1 MGCLDDRCGR
11 RASAGRRLV
20 RSSAVLGLTTLAL
33 LSPGVLA
40 SAATPATPTTPAV
53 AAAAAAVPAAPG
65 PLAPEPDLA
74 TLQADLDAARTEVST
89 ATAAAMEAAGR
100 TVNAQIALEAARADA
115 DRARLQLRDE
125 VRRTL
130 TDGPLTQLPDWVV
143 SPDPA
148 AAELLGTMRRR
159 TVVRQAD
166 RVTQLRDALQ
176 RLDDAGRALDGQR
189 ADATRQAAT
198 AVLAADRAR
207 RLLDEG
213 ELTAA
218 SNAAIRAQLAA
229 RKQALDALNA
239 ALVQAL
245 APIQQAAS
253 PLPPAGSTDPLPQAV
268 DAFPD
273 GTRPD
278 ASSAA
283 QASVL
288 QLLEN
293 TPMGGLPTGYQTTG
307 QVFTGLSSWYGPGFI
322 GSPTSTGVPY
332 DPEKL
337 TCAMLM
343 VPLGTV
349 VRVTT
354 TAGRSVV
361 LLVNDHGPYVGP
373 RILDVSMRANRILG
387 LGLGQVRIEVLR
399 PTGTG

>member
-1 MGCLDDRCGR
+1 VGR
-11 RASAGRRLV
+11 FFDGRGRHTFAVRRPPLRAAAL
-20 RSSAVLGLTTLAL
+20 LGLTIAL
-33 LSPGVLA
+33 LLPTAASADPTPPAADPGV
-40 SAATPATPTTPAV
+40 STPIA
-53 AAAAAAVPAAPG
+53 
-65 PLAPEPDLA
+65 PLAPEPDLG
-74 TLQADLDAARTEVST
+74 TLQADLDAARTEVAT

-100 TVNAQIALEAARADA
+100 TVNAQIALEAARGDA

-130 TDGPLTQLPDWVV
+130 TDGPLTQVPDWVV

-189 ADATRQAAT
+189 AEATRQAAT

-213 ELTAA
+213 ERTAA
-218 SNAAIRAQLAA
+218 SNAAIRAQLAE
-229 RKQALDALNA
+229 RKRALDALNA

-253 PLPPAGSTDPLPQAV
+253 PVPAPGSTGATPQAV
-268 DAFPD
+268 DSFPD
-273 GTRPD
+273 GTRPN
-278 ASSAA
+278 ASAAA
-283 QASVL
+283 QAAVL
-288 QLLEN
+288 QLLEK
-293 TPMGGLPTGYQTTG
+293 TPMGGLPTGYQVTG
-307 QVFTGLSSWYGPGFI
+307 QVFNGLSSWYGPGFI

>member
-1 MGCLDDRCGR
+1 VGRFDDERGR
-11 RASAGRRLV
+11 RT
-20 RSSAVLGLTTLAL
+20 SAVRRPGLRAPAVLVLAL
-33 LSPGVLA
+33 TLLPVPTVLA
-40 SAATPATPTTPAV
+40 SAAPVAPAKADATSATAV
-53 AAAAAAVPAAPG
+53 AIPD
-65 PLAPEPDLA
+65 LAPEPDLA
-74 TLQADLDAARTEVST
+74 TLQTDLDAARAEVAT
-89 ATAAAMEAAGR
+89 ATAAALEAAGR
-100 TVNAQIALEAARADA
+100 TVNAQIAVEAARGDA
-115 DRARLQLRDE
+115 DRARAQLRGD

-130 TDGPLTQLPDWVV
+130 TDGPLTSVPDWVV

-148 AAELLGTMRRR
+148 GAELLSTMRRR
-159 TVVRQAD
+159 AVVRQAD
-166 RVTQLRDALQ
+166 RVMQLRDAL
-176 RLDDAGRALDGQR
+176 RHLDDAGLALDAQR
-189 ADATRQAAT
+189 TEATRQAAN
-198 AVLAADRAR
+198 ASLAADRAR
-207 RLLDEG
+207 RLLDAG
-213 ELTAA
+213 LRTAA
-218 SNAAIRAQLAA
+218 SNTAIRAQLAE
-229 RKQALDALNA
+229 RKRALDALNA

-245 APIQQAAS
+245 APVQRSVAVAG
-253 PLPPAGSTDPLPQAV
+253 PPDSSGGPRLQAV

-273 GTRPD
+273 GTRPN

-283 QASVL
+283 QAAVL
-288 QLLEN
+288 QLLEK
-293 TPMGGLPTGYQTTG
+293 TPMGGMPAGYQSTG
-307 QVFTGLSSWYGPGFI
+307 QVFNGLSSWYGPGFV

-399 PTGTG
+399 PTG